1 MVAFGARCDRV
12 PTIDDDF
19 IKGKSVDFK
28 KDNESLLKYKMYH
41 GLLKKLP
48 NRCPKFSLASGNK
61 VSIHDIASRVSSIPQ
76 EYSSTEE
83 TYWVVA

>member
-12 PTIDDDF
+12 PTINDDF

-28 KDNESLLKYKMYH
+28 KNNESLLKYETYH

-48 NRCPKFSLASGNK
+48 NRCPKFSLTSGNK
-61 VSIHDIASRVSSIPQ
+61 VSIQDIASWVSSIPH

-83 TYWVVA
+83 AYWVVA